1 MCGVWLCVCVWCVWC
16 VCVVW
21 LSVNLTLCTPCQ
33 NGCLSCGAQLIWGF
47 RLSTAENLWE
57 LRKKMEK
64 GEVNYQSMTCAN
76 GHLRW

>member
-1 MCGVWLCVCVWCVWC
+1 MYVCVCVC
-16 VCVVW
+16 VCVFKCE
-21 LSVNLTLCTPCQ
+21 LDFMYSVSDWMFVLWSSTH
-33 NGCLSCGAQLIWGF
+33 SAGF